1 MEDMY
6 PWYEA
11 QEFTEEVATRD
22 YEVPLGCFLC
32 GGPHMSTDCQVGNP
46 FAESR
51 SEQMQYEGYVHY
63 QQNDPYL
70 SSYNPGWS
78 NHSESHWSN
87 QQEHQEIDPALE
99 DMILKFMSKMDER
112 MDSQDEAL
120 RKLEAK
126 LDQVAQHTQAAT
138 QRLEIQISKL
148 ATDIQWQEHEPY
160 PMVQCNETAVEIKE
174 QNEHQIWVDQ
184 VETEG
189 SQNLFYGDDTSTLPE
204 PLELCL
210 VHSATAKE
218 ESHQDTY
225 VSVDL
230 GEGKPKPPPPFEQN
244 PHLGSK
250 EIPSHSRYAVLGES
264 SSLPVIWL
272 GWCGKLMRRY
282 QLWGRWAKAQAMR

>member
-1 MEDMY
+1 
-6 PWYEA
+6 
-11 QEFTEEVATRD
+11 
-22 YEVPLGCFLC
+22 
-32 GGPHMSTDCQVGNP
+32 
-46 FAESR
+46 
-51 SEQMQYEGYVHY
+51 
-63 QQNDPYL
+63 
-70 SSYNPGWS
+70 
-78 NHSESHWSN
+78 
-87 QQEHQEIDPALE
+87 
-99 DMILKFMSKMDER
+99 MILKFMSKMDER

-120 RKLEAK
+120 KKLEAK

-138 QRLEIQISKL
+138 QSLEIQIGQL
-148 ATDIQWQEHEPY
+148 ATEIQWQEHEPY
-160 PMVQCNETAVEIKE
+160 PMVQCNETAVEIEE
-174 QNEHQIWVDQ
+174 QIEHQIWVDQ

-189 SQNLFYGDDTSTLPE
+189 SKNLFYGDEASTLPE

-244 PHLGSK
+244 PHLGRK